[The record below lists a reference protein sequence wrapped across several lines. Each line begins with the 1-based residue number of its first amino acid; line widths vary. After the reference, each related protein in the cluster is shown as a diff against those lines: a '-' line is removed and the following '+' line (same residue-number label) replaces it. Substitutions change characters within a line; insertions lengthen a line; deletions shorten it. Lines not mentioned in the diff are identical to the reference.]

1 MKPFDYIPVATI
13 AEACSLLSEH
23 GPDASV
29 LAGGTDLLIK
39 LRHPSTKP
47 PKVLLDTSR
56 ANELGGIIES
66 DGGILI
72 RPLTTHSQLL
82 RSNVLRT
89 FAPCLVSAASTIG
102 SPQIRNRGTIGGN
115 IMNAATCADT
125 VPPLIALG
133 AIVTLQS
140 KTGRRELDLAE
151 LFLKPYQTRAKP
163 DELLTAVRF
172 SKLPANARSA
182 FIKLGRRNALSTS
195 RLSVA
200 AILQM
205 NDDGRIGDA
214 RIVPGSVFPVWK
226 RVTDAEAMLVGEK
239 PAVKLFAA
247 AGKKVA
253 GQMIKEAG
261 RRWSSEYK
269 EPVIAVLVRRALEQ
283 AAVAHPALRDKP
295 AVPQTSRSAVPPIS
309 KSATP
314 EHVERLAGLE
324 TSNTADLEV
333 CATITTTI
341 NGRSHTLAIP
351 AHWTLLDLLRDR
363 LGFTGTKSGCEIGE
377 CGACTVLLDG
387 EPVNSCLVLA
397 PQIAGRHVL
406 TVEGLMQRGKLHLLQ
421 ESFMD
426 CDAVHC
432 GFCTPGTLMSA
443 KALLD
448 LNPHPTETQIRTA
461 ISGNLCRCTG
471 YQQIVDAI
479 AAAAKPERTKVSA
492 KASSNP

>member
-1 MKPFDYIPVATI
+1 LKPFDYIPVATI
-13 AEACSLLSEH
+13 AEACSLLSDH

-39 LRHPSTKP
+39 LRRALTKS

-56 ANELGGIIES
+56 TNELGGIIES

-82 RSNVLRT
+82 RSKALRT

-151 LFLKPYQTRAKP
+151 LFLKPYQTQARP
-163 DELLTAVRF
+163 DELLTAVHF

-182 FIKLGRRNALSTS
+182 FIKLGRRNALSIS

-200 AILQM
+200 AILQI
-205 NDDGRIGDA
+205 NNDGRIGDA

-226 RVTDAEAMLVGEK
+226 RATDAEQMLVGEK

-247 AGKKVA
+247 AGKKVSE
-253 GQMIKEAG
+253 QMIKEAG

-283 AAVAHPALRDKP
+283 AAVAQVSKP
-295 AVPQTSRSAVPPIS
+295 AVSRVSEPASRSTCSGVAD
-309 KSATP
+309 
-314 EHVERLAGLE
+314 LE
-324 TSNTADLEV
+324 IGDTADLEV
-333 CATITTTI
+333 YATITATI
-341 NGRSHTLAIP
+341 NGRLHHLAVP
-351 AHWTLLDLLRDR
+351 ANKTLLELLRDH
-363 LGFTGTKSGCEIGE
+363 LGLTGTKCGCEIGE

-387 EPVNSCLVLA
+387 EPVNSCLILA

-406 TVEGLMQRGKLHLLQ
+406 TVEGLMQRGQLHPLQ

-432 GFCTPGTLMSA
+432 GFCTPGMLMSA
-443 KALLD
+443 KSLLD

>member
-1 MKPFDYIPVATI
+1 
-13 AEACSLLSEH
+13 
-23 GPDASV
+23 
-29 LAGGTDLLIK
+29 
-39 LRHPSTKP
+39 
-47 PKVLLDTSR
+47 
-56 ANELGGIIES
+56 
-66 DGGILI
+66 
-72 RPLTTHSQLL
+72 
-82 RSNVLRT
+82 
-89 FAPCLVSAASTIG
+89 
-102 SPQIRNRGTIGGN
+102 
-115 IMNAATCADT
+115 MNAATCADT

-140 KTGRRELDLAE
+140 KAGRRELDLAE
-151 LFLKPYQTRAKP
+151 LFLKPYQTKARP
-163 DELLTAVRF
+163 DELLTAVHF
-172 SKLPANARSA
+172 GKLPANARSA
-182 FIKLGRRNALSTS
+182 FIKLGRRNALSIS

-200 AILQM
+200 AILQI
-205 NDDGRIGDA
+205 NDDGRIGEA

-226 RVTDAEAMLVGEK
+226 RATDAEEMLVGEK

-247 AGKKVA
+247 AGKKVSA
-253 GQMIKEAG
+253 QMIKEAG

-283 AAVAHPALRDKP
+283 AAVAQVSKP
-295 AVPQTSRSAVPPIS
+295 AVPQTSKSAVSPIS

-324 TSNTADLEV
+324 TRATADLEV
-333 CATITTTI
+333 CATITATI
-341 NGRSHTLAIP
+341 NGRSYTLAVP
-351 AHWTLLDLLRDR
+351 AHWTLLDLLRDH
-363 LGFTGTKSGCEIGE
+363 LGFTGTKCGCEIGE

-406 TVEGLMQRGKLHLLQ
+406 TVEGLTQHGKLHPLQ

-432 GFCTPGTLMSA
+432 GFCTPGMLMSS

-471 YQQIVDAI
+471 YQQIVDA
-479 AAAAKPERTKVSA
+479 VQ
-492 KASSNP
+492 KASA

>member
-39 LRHPSTKP
+39 LRRALTKP

-72 RPLTTHSQLL
+72 RPHTTHSQLL
-82 RSNVLRT
+82 RSNALRT

-140 KTGRRELDLAE
+140 KTGRRKLDLAE
-151 LFLKPYQTRAKP
+151 LFLKPYQTRARP
-163 DELLTAVRF
+163 DELLTAVHF
-172 SKLPANARSA
+172 CKLPANARSA
-182 FIKLGRRNALSTS
+182 FIKLGRRNALSIS

-200 AILQM
+200 AILQI

-283 AAVAHPALRDKP
+283 CAPGSTASSKLLPTPETKGKLYSVSTRNRNGTVRA
-295 AVPQTSRSAVPPIS
+295 S
-309 KSATP
+309 KS
-314 EHVERLAGLE
+314 
-324 TSNTADLEV
+324 
-333 CATITTTI
+333 CAMVTTI
-341 NGRSHTLAIP
+341 NGRSHSLVVP
-351 AHWTLLDLLRDR
+351 AHWTLLDLLRDQ
-363 LGFTGTKSGCEIGE
+363 LGFTGTKCGCEIGE

-406 TVEGLMQRGKLHLLQ
+406 TVEGLRQRGKLHPLQ

-432 GFCTPGTLMSA
+432 GFCTPGMLMSA

-471 YQQIVDAI
+471 YQQIVDAV
-479 AAAAKPERTKVSA
+479 E
-492 KASSNP
+492 KASA

>member
-1 MKPFDYIPVATI
+1 
-13 AEACSLLSEH
+13 
-23 GPDASV
+23 
-29 LAGGTDLLIK
+29 
-39 LRHPSTKP
+39 
-47 PKVLLDTSR
+47 
-56 ANELGGIIES
+56 
-66 DGGILI
+66 
-72 RPLTTHSQLL
+72 
-82 RSNVLRT
+82 
-89 FAPCLVSAASTIG
+89 
-102 SPQIRNRGTIGGN
+102 
-115 IMNAATCADT
+115 
-125 VPPLIALG
+125 
-133 AIVTLQS
+133 
-140 KTGRRELDLAE
+140 
-151 LFLKPYQTRAKP
+151 
-163 DELLTAVRF
+163 
-172 SKLPANARSA
+172 
-182 FIKLGRRNALSTS
+182 
-195 RLSVA
+195 
-200 AILQM
+200 
-205 NDDGRIGDA
+205 
-214 RIVPGSVFPVWK
+214 
-226 RVTDAEAMLVGEK
+226 MLVGEK

-432 GFCTPGTLMSA
+432 GFCTR
-443 KALLD
+443 
-448 LNPHPTETQIRTA
+448 E
-461 ISGNLCRCTG
+461 C
-471 YQQIVDAI
+471 
-479 AAAAKPERTKVSA
+479 
-492 KASSNP
+492 

>member
-432 GFCTPGTLMSA
+432 GFCTPGMLMSA

>member
-39 LRHPSTKP
+39 LRRALTKS
-47 PKVLLDTSR
+47 PKVLLDTFR

-72 RPLTTHSQLL
+72 RPHTTHSQLL
-82 RSNVLRT
+82 RSNALRT

-140 KTGRRELDLAE
+140 KTGRREMDLAE
-151 LFLKPYQTRAKP
+151 LFLKPYQTRARP
-163 DELLTAVRF
+163 DELLTAVHF
-172 SKLPANARSA
+172 GKLPSNARSA
-182 FIKLGRRNALSTS
+182 FIKLGRRNALSIS

-200 AILQM
+200 AILQI
-205 NDDGRIGDA
+205 NDDGKIGDA

-261 RRWSSEYK
+261 RRWSTEYK

-283 AAVAHPALRDKP
+283 AAVAQVSKP
-295 AVPQTSRSAVPPIS
+295 AVPQTSRSAVSPIS

-314 EHVERLAGLE
+314 VHVERLAG
-324 TSNTADLEV
+324 SDIR
-333 CATITTTI
+333 ATITATI
-341 NGRSHTLAIP
+341 NGRSHTLAVP
-351 AHWTLLDLLRDR
+351 AHWTLLDLLRDQ
-363 LGFTGTKSGCEIGE
+363 LGFTGTKCGCEIGE

-406 TVEGLMQRGKLHLLQ
+406 TVEGLSQRGKLHPLQ

-432 GFCTPGTLMSA
+432 GFCTPGMLMSA

-471 YQQIVDAI
+471 YQQIVDAVEK
-479 AAAAKPERTKVSA
+479 AAPHYQRETATCKPVELVTK
-492 KASSNP
+492 

>member
-39 LRHPSTKP
+39 LRQASTKS

-72 RPLTTHSQLL
+72 RPHTTHSQLL
-82 RSNVLRT
+82 RSNLLRK
-89 FAPCLVSAASTIG
+89 FAPCLVSAASNIG

-140 KTGRRELDLAE
+140 KAGRRELDLAE
-151 LFLKPYQTRAKP
+151 LFLKPYQTRARP

-172 SKLPANARSA
+172 GKLPANARSA
-182 FIKLGRRNALSTS
+182 FIKLGRRNALSIS

-200 AILQM
+200 AILHI
-205 NDDGRIGDA
+205 NDDGRIGEA

-226 RVTDAEAMLVGEK
+226 RATDAEAMLVGEK
-239 PAVKLFAA
+239 PAANLFAA
-247 AGKKVA
+247 AGKKVSE
-253 GQMIKEAG
+253 QMIKEAG

-283 AAVAHPALRDKP
+283 AAVAHAALRDKP
-295 AVPQTSRSAVPPIS
+295 AVSPTSVSAGRWSSRFSVS
-309 KSATP
+309 DK
-314 EHVERLAGLE
+314 LKLE
-324 TSNTADLEV
+324 LQPAASETCTTA
-333 CATITTTI
+333 ITATI
-341 NGRSHTLAIP
+341 NGRLHHLAVP
-351 AHWTLLDLLRDR
+351 PNRTLLELLRDQ
-363 LGFTGTKSGCEIGE
+363 LGFTGTKCGCEIGE

-406 TVEGLMQRGKLHLLQ
+406 TVEGLRQRGKLHPLQ

-432 GFCTPGTLMSA
+432 GFCTPGMLMSA

-479 AAAAKPERTKVSA
+479 EKAAPHSQRA
-492 KASSNP
+492 